1 MNFRLRVRVN
11 LGSALGYA
19 RLSLGRRKSLCL
31 WSFGYSFGCHKGPI
45 RI

>member
-1 MNFRLRVRVN
+1 MNSRLRVRAN
-11 LGSALGYA
+11 LVSALGYA
-19 RLSLGRRKSLCL
+19 WLSLGRRMSLCL